1 MSEAQVR
8 NAFTEQAK
16 WCLKLGSPFTA
27 LLCEVLGERL
37 THGTGTERRV
47 LQWPGNPL
55 PQADGLPLRLCGA
68 LHSLARAGTFP
79 ELSALY
85 PPAELPDRE
94 LLWQAVRVA
103 LEQEP
108 PEFDRYLAAAPQTNE
123 VGRSAVLMCGFLA
136 LAAQTG
142 LPLSLYEIGA
152 SAGLN
157 LIPDRYRY
165 RFGSSE
171 WGHPHA
177 QPLLAPECTGTGP
190 PVATSLRI
198 IGRRGCD
205 IAPLDLASRQDRE
218 RLMSYVWPDQP
229 ERRVLLEAAL
239 ESALA
244 DPPHVER
251 REAAQWIEETWPGSD
266 EAQPSAR
273 VLFHS
278 IVWNYLPEDSQRRI
292 SAHVLRHARAATRER
307 PLAWLRF
314 ELDPA
319 VPPASLRLRVWPD
332 GDDRLLAQ
340 AQPHGRSVT
349 FLSPA
354 AH

>member
-1 MSEAQVR
+1 MSEVLVR
-8 NAFTEQAK
+8 EAFAEQAK

-37 THGTGTERRV
+37 TQRTRTERRV

-55 PQADGLPLRLCGA
+55 PQVDGLPLRLCGA
-68 LHSLARAGTFP
+68 LHSLARAGTIP

-85 PPAELPDRE
+85 PPAALPDRE
-94 LLWQAVRVA
+94 ALWQAVSAA
-103 LEQEP
+103 LRDDR

-123 VGRSAVLMCGFLA
+123 VGRSAMLMCGFLT
-136 LAAQTG
+136 LAARTQ

-165 RFGSSE
+165 RFGALE
-171 WGHPHA
+171 WGQPDA
-177 QPLLAPECTGTGP
+177 RPLLAPECTGGAP
-190 PVATSLRI
+190 AVAAPLRVI
-198 IGRRGCD
+198 ARRGCD
-205 IAPLDLASRQDRE
+205 IAPLDLSRSEDRE

-229 ERRVLLEAAL
+229 ERRALLEAAL
-239 ESALA
+239 ETAVRA
-244 DPPHVER
+244 PPCVEQM
-251 REAAQWIEETWPGSD
+251 EAAQWVERVLANPD
-266 EAQPSAR
+266 ESAPSVH

-278 IVWNYLPEDSQRRI
+278 IVWNYLPEDTQRRI
-292 SAHVLRHARAATRER
+292 SAHMLLRSRAATREH

-314 ELDPA
+314 ELDPLM
-319 VPPASLRLRVWPD
+319 PPASLRLRLWPD
-332 GDDRLLAQ
+332 GEDSLIAQ
-340 AQPHGRSVT
+340 AQPHGRSIS

-354 AH
+354 